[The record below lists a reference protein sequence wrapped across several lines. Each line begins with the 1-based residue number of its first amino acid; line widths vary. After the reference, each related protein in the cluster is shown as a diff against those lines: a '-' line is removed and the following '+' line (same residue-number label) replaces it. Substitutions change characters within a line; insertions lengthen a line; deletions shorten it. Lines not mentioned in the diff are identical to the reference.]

1 MRSIFRSK
9 RGRIGSSLAAGLA
22 LAAAL
27 AWHAAAQGSH
37 LPDDPRQLQVLA
49 GPGRQAAALD
59 RLRALAED
67 NAPLARRALG
77 ETLLTA
83 AGGRAE
89 AHAWLRL
96 AAQAGDPHAAFL
108 LSKALMGDAAGAPD
122 DGIRGARWLGAA
134 ADAGHAGAA
143 FHLGIAHR
151 NGYGVPRDAAKAARW
166 FRVAADQGQ
175 PAAQFMLANAYRTGD
190 GVPRDEGEALRLY
203 TEAAEQDHPEAVQTL
218 AMAYR
223 DGELG
228 LARDEMQARHYLLE
242 TAHALKHPALR
253 P

>member
-9 RGRIGSSLAAGLA
+9 RGRIGGVLAAGMT

-27 AWHAAAQGSH
+27 AWSAATPRDN

-49 GPGRQAAALD
+49 GPGRQPAALD
-59 RLRALAED
+59 RLRTLAEG
-67 NAPLARRALG
+67 NTPLARRALG
-77 ETLLTA
+77 EALLGTRESA
-83 AGGRAE
+83 TDA
-89 AHAWLRL
+89 
-96 AAQAGDPHAAFL
+96 HAAFL
-108 LSKALMGDAAGAPD
+108 LGKSLM
-122 DGIRGARWLGAA
+122 DGTPGIPRDPARGAMWLGAA
-134 ADAGHAGAA
+134 AEAGHAGAA

-151 NGYGVPRDAAKAARW
+151 NGYGVGRDAIKAARW
-166 FRVAADQGQ
+166 FRVAAEQGI

-190 GVPRDEGEALRLY
+190 GVPRDEREALRLY

-228 LARDEMQARHYLLE
+228 LARDEMQARHFMLE